1 MFKKAFFHIMTLALL
16 AIMVGAL
23 IAFVGL
29 YYINKDLP
37 DHSTLK
43 NYNPAV
49 LSRIFSSDGRLIG
62 EHAQEK
68 RIFMPYE
75 YIPPKV
81 VHAFLAAEDQNFFYH
96 KGIDLLSIF
105 RAALTNVMSSGKR
118 PGGASTITQQVARNF
133 FLTNELSLMRK
144 LKEVVLAM
152 RIEQALSK
160 ERILE
165 IYLNQI
171 FLGNR
176 SYGVAAAALRY
187 FNKSLE
193 DLTIPEIAFLAG
205 LPKAPS
211 TYSPTRNPKA
221 AITRRNWVLERLWKT
236 GLIEEHEFRSHS
248 TFPIELARRDEAE
261 NVRADYFQ
269 EAVRKELIDVFG
281 EEEFY
286 GGGLFI
292 KTSLDTRL
300 QNICNEVFPKALL
313 DLDKKHGW
321 RGAIRN
327 VPEVATD
334 AKNIKH
340 WMEYLHASNIEYVPE
355 GWRLAI
361 VTDSAPDQTH
371 LITEEGVGI
380 IQMETMTWAGTPL
393 KGGVPG
399 PSIKT
404 PDQALKIGDIIFVSK
419 IKGNQFCLQQIPKIS
434 GGMVVMDPHTGR
446 VLALAGGF
454 SFQQSQFNRAT
465 QAMRQSGSSIK
476 PFVYLTAFERGVKPT
491 DIYVDEPV
499 SIYIGAGLGT
509 WTPKNFMNEFKGAM
523 TVRNALETS
532 NNMVTIKLAQ
542 RIGMKNVVN
551 VIKKMGII
559 ENPPLQLALV
569 LGSGETT
576 VYKMTTAFAIIANGG
591 KQITPTVIDWVQDR
605 EGKIIYKHD
614 NRTVEGL
621 HGASWDGQTIPQM
634 RDDRREVINPA
645 HAYMI
650 TSILQGAIENSSAK
664 TAFVPGRI
672 LAGKSGTSNDS
683 KDVWYIGYSANLVVG
698 IYLGYDV
705 PQGLGKMAT
714 GGWLAAPIFKS
725 FMEKALENEPAI
737 PFQVPANAKLY
748 RVNKQTGQPTLPN
761 DPNAI
766 WEIEW
771 QKNPIF
777 EATDTAEPSEPSEPV
792 DTNSSSSIALP
803 PEEQPRVQPPA
814 HPGIF

>member
-68 RIFMPYE
+68 RIFVPYE

-96 KGIDLLSIF
+96 KGIDLTSIF

-144 LKEVVLAM
+144 LKEVVLAI
-152 RIEQALSK
+152 RIEMVLSK

-211 TYSPTRNPKA
+211 TYSPSRNPKA
-221 AITRRNWVLERLWKT
+221 AVARRNWVLERLWKT
-236 GLIEEHEFRSHS
+236 GMIEESEFRSFL
-248 TFPIELARRDEAE
+248 TFPIELAKRDEAE
-261 NVRADYFQ
+261 NVKADYFQ
-269 EAVRKELIDVFG
+269 EAVRKELIEAFG

-300 QNICNEVFPKALL
+300 QNICNDVFPKALL
-313 DLDKKHGW
+313 GLDKKHGW
-321 RGAIRN
+321 RGAIQN
-327 VPEVATD
+327 VPEIE
-334 AKNIKH
+334 KNTENVKY
-340 WMEYLHASNIEYVPE
+340 WMEHLHALNIEYVPE

-361 VTDSAPDQTH
+361 VTRLLRDQTL
-371 LITEEGVGI
+371 LITEEGAGT
-380 IQMETMTWAGTPL
+380 IQMNTMTWAGTPL

-404 PDQALKIGDIIFVSK
+404 PDQALKIGDVIFVSK
-419 IKGNQFCLQQIPKIS
+419 VKGNQYCLQQIPKIS

-446 VLALAGGF
+446 VLALTGGF

-465 QAMRQSGSSIK
+465 QAMRQSGSAIK

-499 SIYIGAGLGT
+499 SIYLGAGLGT
-509 WTPKNFMNEFKGAM
+509 WTPKNFMNQFNGAM
-523 TVRNALETS
+523 TVRHALEKS
-532 NNMVTIKLAQ
+532 NNMITIKLAQ
-542 RIGMKNVVN
+542 KVGMKKIIN

-559 ENPPLQLALV
+559 ENPPLQLSVV

-591 KQITPTVIDWVQDR
+591 KQITPTVIDWVQNR
-605 EGKIIYKHD
+605 EGHIVYKHD
-614 NRTVEGL
+614 NRKIDSL
-621 HGASWDGQTIPQM
+621 RAPSWDGKTIPSIA
-634 RDDRREVINPA
+634 DDRAEILNPA

-664 TAFVPGRI
+664 TAYVPGQI
-672 LAGKSGTSNDS
+672 LTGKSGTTNDS
-683 KDVWYIGYSANLVVG
+683 KDVWFIGYSANLVVG

-705 PQGLGKMAT
+705 PQNLGKMAT

-725 FMEKALENEPAI
+725 FMEKALEDEPAV
-737 PFQVPANAKLY
+737 PFQVPANAKLF
-748 RVNKQTGQPTLPN
+748 RVNKNTGQPTLPN

-777 EATDTAEPSEPSEPV
+777 EAADTDESAQSEDKTIQPPV
-792 DTNSSSSIALP
+792 
-803 PEEQPRVQPPA
+803 EQPQAQQPA

>member
-1 MFKKAFFHIMTLALL
+1 MLKKAFFHIISWALL
-16 AIMVGAL
+16 LVTVGVL
-23 IAFVGL
+23 IGFIIL
-29 YYINKDLP
+29 YHLNKDLP

-43 NYNPAV
+43 NYSPPV
-49 LSRIFSSDGRLIG
+49 LSRVFSSDGRLIG

-68 RIFMPYE
+68 RIFVPYE
-75 YIPPKV
+75 YIPPKII
-81 VHAFLAAEDQNFFYH
+81 HAFLAAEDQNFFYH
-96 KGIDLLSIF
+96 KGIDVLSIF
-105 RAALTNVMSSGKR
+105 RAAMTNVMSNGKR

-133 FLTNELSLMRK
+133 FLTNELSLVRK
-144 LKEVVLAM
+144 LKEVILAI
-152 RIEQALSK
+152 RIEQVLSK
-160 ERILE
+160 ERIIE

-193 DLTIPEIAFLAG
+193 DLTVPEIAFLAG

-211 TYSPTRNPKA
+211 TYNPKRNPQA
-221 AITRRNWVLERLWKT
+221 AMNRRNWVLERLWKT
-236 GLIEEHEFRSHS
+236 GLIEEGEFRAFTKH
-248 TFPIELARRDEAE
+248 PIELLQRDETE

-269 EAVRKELIDVFG
+269 ETVRKELIDVFG
-281 EEEFY
+281 EDAFY

-300 QNICNEVFPKALL
+300 QTICNEVFPNALL

-327 VPEVATD
+327 IADVEKDPN
-334 AKNIKH
+334 NIKH
-340 WMEYLHASNIEYVPE
+340 WMEYLHAVNVGCIPE
-355 GWRLAI
+355 GWRLAL
-361 VTDSAPDQTH
+361 VTNLESTKTT
-371 LITEEGVGI
+371 LITEEGVGVI
-380 IQMETMTWAGTPL
+380 SMDTMKWAGAPL
-393 KGGVPG
+393 KNGVPG
-399 PSIKT
+399 ASIKS
-404 PDQALKIGDIIFVSK
+404 PDQALNIGDLIFVSK
-419 IKGNQFCLQQIPKIS
+419 IKDNQYALQQIPKIS

-446 VLALAGGF
+446 VLALTGGF

-491 DIYVDEPV
+491 DTYVDEPI
-499 SIYIGAGLGT
+499 SIHLGQGLGT

-523 TVRNALETS
+523 TVRRALETS

-542 RIGMKNVVN
+542 KVGMKNVAK

-559 ENPPLQLALV
+559 DKPPIQLALV

-591 KQITPTVIDWVQDR
+591 KKITPTVVDWVQDK
-605 EGKIIYKHD
+605 EGKMLYKHD
-614 NRTVEGL
+614 DRKVDFL
-621 HGASWDGQTIPQM
+621 RASSWDGKTIPTISDTRTQIV
-634 RDDRREVINPA
+634 DPA

-650 TSILQGAIENSSAK
+650 TSILQGAVENSPAK
-664 TAFVPGRI
+664 TAFVPGQI

-714 GGWLAAPIFKS
+714 GGWLAAPIFKT

-737 PFQVPANAKLY
+737 PFQVPSNAKLY
-748 RVNKQTGQPTLPN
+748 RVNKHTGQATLPN
-761 DPNAI
+761 DPDAM
-766 WEIEW
+766 WEIAW
-771 QKNPIF
+771 QKDRIF
-777 EATDTAEPSEPSEPV
+777 ETEEPSETSNESSDKVDSIPADRSGSEP
-792 DTNSSSSIALP
+792 T
-803 PEEQPRVQPPA
+803 EQHA
-814 HPGIF
+814 SHPGIL